1 MSPSLPAPTRGAEE
15 GGAGGE
21 DQNEAARGRRVLLVL
36 ALALAAVLVDL
47 GRFHLHEHSDSIVPV
62 LVSLQRWT
70 PFYWDQERYGMLVPL
85 LAVPVRD
92 PLLNLLLQRGLLVFA
107 GLAAVVLLARHALSD
122 RDWPLAGALAAGL
135 LLLLAPDAWAFEYL
149 GDQPY
154 GLSLALALAG
164 LALAEPRPRAPAPF
178 TRSAG
183 RDSARGR
190 GTRVATGLLL
200 VLAAHWVNAAI
211 GFLALALAAVRAVA
225 DALEGDVGL
234 APVRGLRPGS
244 GAGPRGLRAIRERLR
259 TDALLLAAGL
269 AASWLWLQVY
279 PTVTGKPLRL
289 ATGLLPPAE
298 WPRAW
303 VAFLGNGWREGMGW
317 FVALAFLAALGA
329 AALLLS
335 PALRPVAP
343 GAFLRAGALA
353 AAAVAYALF
362 VGGLR
367 WVADNGFAARYL
379 APSAVLLHVAAV
391 SLVAEPLARLRRG
404 AARLAFV
411 AAVAAVPAAALFA
424 WGSPSLATVRADL
437 EGTLGRHASD
447 VRAAGCQLVSGD
459 YWSVW
464 PTVFETLRAAHDGGE
479 PAASWGICHR
489 SNPTVPQWSGIP
501 RERLRICVPA
511 GEEEAAERWLRAFHL
526 WPSPVLDREGTVL
539 VLVRTPER

>member
-1 MSPSLPAPTRGAEE
+1 MSPSLPAPRRGAEE
-15 GGAGGE
+15 GDAGGE
-21 DQNEAARGRRVLLVL
+21 AWKDAARGRRVLLVL

-85 LAVPVRD
+85 LALPVRD

-107 GLAAVVLLARHALSD
+107 GLAAVVLLARHALSG

-164 LALAEPRPRAPAPF
+164 LALAEPRPGAPAPF
-178 TRSAG
+178 VPRAG
-183 RDSARGR
+183 RTGARSP
-190 GTRVATGLLL
+190 TRVATGLLL

-211 GFLALALAAVRAVA
+211 GILALALAAVRAVA
-225 DALEGDVGL
+225 DALEGNDGRL
-234 APVRGLRPGS
+234 APVRGLRPGT
-244 GAGPRGLRAIRERLR
+244 GAGLRGRQAIRERLW
-259 TDALLLAAGL
+259 TDALLLGAGL
-269 AASWLWLQVY
+269 AASWLWIRVY

-289 ATGLLPPAE
+289 ATGLLPPGE

-303 VAFLGNGWREGMGW
+303 AAFLGNGWHEGMGW
-317 FVALAFLAALGA
+317 FVALAVLAALGA
-329 AALLLS
+329 AALLLA

-343 GAFLRAGALA
+343 EAFLRAGALA
-353 AAAVAYALF
+353 AAAIAYALF
-362 VGGLR
+362 AATLR
-367 WVADNGFAARYL
+367 WVADNAFAARYL

-411 AAVAAVPAAALFA
+411 VAVAAVPAAALFA
-424 WGSPSLATVRADL
+424 WGPPSLATVRADL
-437 EGTLGRHASD
+437 EDTLGRHASD

-464 PTVFETLRAAHDGGE
+464 PTVFETLRAAHDRGE
-479 PAASWGICHR
+479 ATATWGICHR

-501 RERLRICVPA
+501 RERLRICAPA
-511 GEEEAAERWLRAFHL
+511 GEEAAAERWLRAFHL
-526 WPSPVLDREGTVL
+526 WPARVLDREGTVL
-539 VLVRTPER
+539 VRTPER